1 MTKNTA
7 SGWTWIIKLES
18 DKYTGLLKLACKL
31 GLHTSC
37 INVSMCLYHNN
48 FLDGVIN
55 TPAYYSTICFVR
67 LSMGKKT
74 QKALKS
80 TEDLLKFTF

>member
-7 SGWTWIIKLES
+7 TGWTWIFKLES

-37 INVSMCLYHNN
+37 IMYLWACIIIH
-48 FLDGVIN
+48 FLDVVIN
-55 TPAYYSTICFVR
+55 TPAYYSTKCFVT